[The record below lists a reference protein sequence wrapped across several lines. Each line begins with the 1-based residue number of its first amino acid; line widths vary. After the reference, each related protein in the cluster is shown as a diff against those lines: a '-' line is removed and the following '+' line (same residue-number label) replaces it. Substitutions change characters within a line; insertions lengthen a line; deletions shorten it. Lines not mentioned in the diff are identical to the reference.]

1 MSRRIETQV
10 SDVAHLSTQELA
22 NSALVTEDLL
32 GRMREGSWL
41 VEKLRDRRKVYLDE
55 LVSRGAIKHY
65 SFV

>member
-1 MSRRIETQV
+1 MPETQV
-10 SDVAHLSTQELA
+10 SDVGHLSVRELA
-22 NSALVTEDLL
+22 DSALVAEDLL

-55 LVSRGAIKHY
+55 LVTRGAIASY